1 MIAETKSLTCKLTT
15 RELQER
21 KRTVIADLK
30 AALLERVEIAN
41 GMRYKFPGAD
51 RDIEKLV
58 SFIKTERMCCGF
70 FTFTLIVS
78 EDDQPVWLELTGPEG
93 VKDFIREEV
102 GF

>member
-1 MIAETKSLTCKLTT
+1 MKSLIFLLLALTSQIASSQTKPENNMIAETKSLTCKLTT

-70 FTFTLIVS
+70 FHFHAHC
-78 EDDQPVWLELTGPEG
+78 
-93 VKDFIREEV
+93 F
-102 GF
+102 